1 MRIVIKDYRIN
12 GGEKM
17 RIETRADGLHISGYV
32 NVTGKPSRPVITPH
46 GKVIETIEERAFDNA
61 IKKSGD
67 ITVTVDHDS
76 GHVYA
81 STKDGTLQ
89 LSEDAIGLHADV
101 LITDPTVIEMAKK
114 GKIRG
119 WSFGMYNVI
128 DELEQRAEGLPIRH
142 VKDFMLDHITLVKDK
157 IPCYSATSVEYR
169 AENAV
174 DIEERSMDI
183 PTEYIEKPDYTNFK
197 ERMRK
202 IL

>member
-1 MRIVIKDYRIN
+1 MRLEN
-12 GGEKM
+12 
-17 RIETRADGLHISGYV
+17 RADGLHITGYV
-32 NVTGKPSRPVITPH
+32 NVTGKMSRPVITPH

-81 STKDGTLQ
+81 STKDSTLK

-101 LITDPTVIEMAKK
+101 LITDPTVIEMAEK

-128 DELEQRAEGLPIRH
+128 DELEQRADDLPIRH

-157 IPCYSATSVEYR
+157 IPCYAATSVEYR
-169 AENAV
+169 ANSAV
-174 DIEERSMDI
+174 DIEERAINVSA
-183 PTEYIEKPDYTNFK
+183 EYAEKPNLANFK

>member
-1 MRIVIKDYRIN
+1 MLIVMKDYRIE

-17 RIETRADGLHISGYV
+17 RLETRADGLHISGYV
-32 NVTGKPSRPVITPH
+32 NVTGKLSRPVITPH

-61 IKKSGD
+61 IKKSGN

-81 STKDGTLQ
+81 STKDGTLK
-89 LSEDAIGLHADV
+89 LSEDAIGLRAEV
-101 LITDPTVIEMAKK
+101 LITDESVIEMAKK

-128 DELEQRAEGLPIRH
+128 DELEQRADDLPIRH

-169 AENAV
+169 ADSAV
-174 DIEERSMDI
+174 DIEERSMDFK
-183 PTEYIEKPDYTNFK
+183 PELYAKPDYTEFK
-197 ERMRK
+197 NRLRR
-202 IL
+202 I